1 MDEEAEVMVHMD
13 GHTSINVYHHRSG
26 GVVRNARLINLR
38 DCEPK
43 HQVNLEFDTLDT
55 PDVFWDYEESE
66 PLYKETRPKGWR
78 VVDPCT
84 IHVVL

>member
-1 MDEEAEVMVHMD
+1 MVHID
-13 GHTSINVYHHRSG
+13 NHTSINLYHHRSG

-38 DCEPK
+38 DCEPE

-66 PLYKETRPKGWR
+66 PLYKETRPRDGEWWIL
-78 VVDPCT
+78 VLCF
-84 IHVVL
+84 HVVL